1 MNEQVA
7 EQTFPTGALIAAFVM
22 IVIAMAFALTA
33 RLTDIGATRLS
44 LPEPVETLSIR
55 IADLDGGSIGITD
68 ATTGRSIQTLAPGE
82 AGFVRVVMRGLALE
96 RQASGLGP
104 ETPFDLSRLADGRSV
119 INDPATGRV
128 VTLDAFGAGNA
139 QTFAAILD
147 RGRKLP

>member
-7 EQTFPTGALIAAFVM
+7 EQTFPTGALVAALFMILIA
-22 IVIAMAFALTA
+22 IAFALTA
-33 RLTDIGATRLS
+33 RLTDVGATRLT

-55 IADLDGGSIGITD
+55 FADLAGGSIGITEAD
-68 ATTGRSIQTLAPGE
+68 TGRQIQVLAPGE
-82 AGFVRVVMRGLALE
+82 AGFVRVVMRGLAME
-96 RQASGLGP
+96 RMASGLGP
-104 ETPFDLSRLADGRSV
+104 ETPFNLSRLADGRSV
-119 INDPATGRV
+119 IDDPATGRV